1 MNFKPAENLLVN
13 KFLVRRLPMV
23 KMKNFF
29 VSILT
34 VFYLAGSAA
43 PTFHFHYCMGKLVEW
58 GLGHR
63 KSETCSKCGMDKS
76 EESSNDCCK
85 DKLKQIRI
93 EQEQKKTET
102 IDATRW
108 ITTIN
113 AIPVTIFDSIF
124 CSAFLIA
131 REHNFLHGPPGIGTN
146 IYIFNCV
153 FRI

>member
-1 MNFKPAENLLVN
+1 M
-13 KFLVRRLPMV
+13 
-23 KMKNFF
+23 MKNFF

-34 VFYLAGSAA
+34 VFYLTGSAA

-85 DKLKQIRI
+85 DELKQIRI

-102 IDATRW
+102 IAATGWMRG
-108 ITTIN
+108 IN
-113 AIPVTIFDSIF
+113 AIPVTTLDSYL
-124 CSAFLIA
+124 CSGFLTTGQ
-131 REHNFLHGPPGIGTN
+131 HNFLHGPPGKRGIA
-146 IYIFNCV
+146 IYVFHCV